1 MQKYGLL
8 LGYAARYRGAFLK
21 AFALSVAA
29 SALLALQP
37 WPMKILVDHVLG
49 AKPLPDALQS
59 LPFAQS
65 SASLLAFV
73 VVAGLLLFGL
83 NAVIDAL
90 LAWTWTRAGRRT
102 VYDLAQ
108 GLHARLQRRSLLY
121 HQRSSV
127 GDAMGRIT
135 VDCWSVYQLLD
146 GAFVAPAHAVLAM
159 LAMIVLMLQLDP
171 TLTLVAVSLAPVMVA
186 ASFLLGRPLR
196 AAARAKREIETRL
209 QSHLQQTLSGIS
221 VVQSFTQE
229 QREHEKL
236 QQYAAVAIA
245 TQQRTALLG
254 SMNSLSSGLVTT
266 IGTGLVLW
274 LGARHVLEGTL
285 TIGSLLVFVV
295 YLSSLQTQVK
305 TLANTYTTLQNLSAS
320 VDRTV
325 EILNTPSEHAD
336 LPGAAALPPVRGDI
350 LFDAVTFGYE
360 PNHPVLHEVSLAIQA
375 GQTVAIIGP
384 TGAGKTTLV
393 NLLPRFFDPWQGRVL
408 VDGHDV
414 RNVRLRSLREQIAIV
429 LQDPVLFPISI
440 AENIAFG
447 RPEASREEIEQAAR
461 AANAHEFISRLP
473 DGYDAIVGE
482 RGATLSGG
490 ERQRLSI
497 ARALLKNAP
506 ILIMDEPTSS
516 LDADTEHLVLEALER
531 LKADRTTLIIAHRLS
546 TVRRAD
552 RVIVLEA
559 GRVVE
564 TGTHDELLS
573 RGQLYAKF
581 HHIQFA
587 RRATAGAPA

>member
-8 LGYAARYRGAFLK
+8 LGYAARYRGAFLR

-49 AKPLPDALQS
+49 SKPLPGFLQS
-59 LPFAQS
+59 FTFAQS
-65 SASLLAFV
+65 RMSLLALV
-73 VVAGLLLFGL
+73 VTAGLLLFGF
-83 NAVIDAL
+83 NAVIDAV

-108 GLHARLQRRSLLY
+108 ELFARLQRRSLLY
-121 HQRSSV
+121 HQRSSI

-135 VDCWSVYQLLD
+135 VDTWSVYQLLD
-146 GAFVAPAHAVLAM
+146 SALVAPAHALLAM
-159 LAMIVLMLQLDP
+159 LAMILLMLQLDP
-171 TLTLVAVSLAPVMVA
+171 ALTLIAVALAPFMVG

-209 QSHLQQTLSGIS
+209 QSHLQQTLSGIP

-229 QREHEKL
+229 EREHEKL

-254 SMNSLSSGLVTT
+254 SVNSLSSGFVTT
-266 IGTGLVLW
+266 LGTGLVLW
-274 LGARHVLEGTL
+274 FGARHVLEGAL

-305 TLANTYTTLQNLSAS
+305 TLANTYTSLQNLSAS

-325 EILNTPSEHAD
+325 EVLQAPSEIVDHPVAPP
-336 LPGAAALPPVRGDI
+336 LPAVHGSIV
-350 LFDAVTFGYE
+350 FDHVTFGYE
-360 PNHPVLHEVSLAIQA
+360 PGQAVLHDISLSVHA
-375 GQTVAIIGP
+375 GQTIAIVGP

-393 NLLPRFFDPWQGRVL
+393 NLVPRFFDPWQGEVL
-408 VDGHDV
+408 IDGHDV
-414 RNVRLRSLREQIAIV
+414 RHVRLRSLRDQIAIV

-447 RPEASREEIEQAAR
+447 RPDASRAQIEEAAR
-461 AANAHEFISRLP
+461 NANAHDFISRLP
-473 DGYDAIVGE
+473 EGYDTIAGE

-506 ILIMDEPTSS
+506 ILILDEPTSS

-531 LKADRTTLIIAHRLS
+531 LKADRTTLLIAHRLS

-559 GRVVE
+559 GRIVE
-564 TGTHDELLS
+564 SGTHDELVS
-573 RGQLYAKF
+573 RGQLYARF

-587 RRATAGAPA
+587 PRAATEAPV